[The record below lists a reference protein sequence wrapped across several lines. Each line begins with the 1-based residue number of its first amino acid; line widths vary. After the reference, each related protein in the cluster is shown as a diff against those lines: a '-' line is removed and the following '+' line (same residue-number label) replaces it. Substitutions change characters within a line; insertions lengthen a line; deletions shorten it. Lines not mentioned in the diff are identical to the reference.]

1 MISDIEYW
9 IWLSLNFGGKHEL
22 CQNLLK
28 EYGDAK
34 GIYSAGSDLYEL
46 AGTSSHAID
55 FELDEAVAIAEYCS
69 RNNVGIVVCREQR
82 FPSLLKRIHDCPILL
97 YYRGELPELD
107 SRLCIAA
114 VGTRSVTEYGERA
127 AYQIAYDLAKSGA
140 VIISGMAAG
149 IDGVCHQA
157 ALDAGGLTV
166 AVLGC
171 GVDRVYPAKHE
182 QLMSEIIRRGCVISE
197 FKPGTSPV
205 GYNFPIR
212 NRIISGLCQATFVAE
227 ANLKSGSL
235 ITARDAL
242 YQGRDLFA
250 LPGAV
255 GEQNSSGTNE
265 LIKSG
270 AKMATNAG
278 DILAEYEAEHPELIQ
293 SYLSRSGSRVSYA
306 GRPSRPP
313 AELPHPDTQNT
324 RRKKQQDEDSPAADN
339 PQRESIP
346 SAENKSADVREKP
359 DVIAGID
366 FSGLG
371 EAEKKVYGYL
381 LNNPDATS
389 DTVIARLGI
398 SASEVMTA
406 ITMLEIQGKIE
417 SLPGG
422 HFVVSK

>member
-9 IWLSLNFGGKHEL
+9 IWLSLNFGGRQEL
-22 CQNLLK
+22 CHRMIK
-28 EYGDAK
+28 EYGGAK
-34 GIYSAGSDLYEL
+34 EIYAAGSGLYEF
-46 AGTSSHAID
+46 AGIGSRRID

-69 RNNVGIVVCREQR
+69 RNSVGIVVCREDIY
-82 FPSLLKRIHDCPILL
+82 PSLLRKLPDCPILL
-97 YYRGELPELD
+97 YYRGEFPALD
-107 SRLCIAA
+107 NRLCVAA

-127 AYQIAYDLAKSGA
+127 AYSISYDLAKSGA
-140 VIISGMAAG
+140 VIVSGMAVG
-149 IDGVCHQA
+149 TDGACHQA

-197 FKPGTSPV
+197 FKPGTEPA
-205 GYNFPIR
+205 GRNFPIR

-227 ANLKSGSL
+227 ANQKSGAL

-278 DILAEYEAEHPELIQ
+278 DILTEYEAEHPELME
-293 SYLSRSGSRVSYA
+293 SYLSRNRANSFTSKPR
-306 GRPSRPP
+306 RPS
-313 AELPHPDTQNT
+313 AELPHPAP
-324 RRKKQQDEDSPAADN
+324 RKQDVPAEEKIPEPSARDVSQPAAKTGN
-339 PQRESIP
+339 
-346 SAENKSADVREKP
+346 

-366 FSGLG
+366 FTGLN
-371 EAEKKVYGYL
+371 EAEKKVYEYL
-381 LNNPDATS
+381 LEISEASSDAVT
-389 DTVIARLGI
+389 AHLGI
-398 SASEVMTA
+398 SASETMTA

-422 HFVVSK
+422 RFRAVR